1 MHLKKTAT
9 ALGIMSA
16 AVSAGT
22 FMFSNYLFKLGMNRK
37 DDEPVP
43 QTSQLRFAYAYYRY
57 VDWFHAIPKEEWILN
72 ETDSGEKMIASYV
85 PAKKDTKRTIIMAH
99 GVGCN
104 RETMANFIKLYHE
117 LGFNV
122 LAPDDR
128 AHGDSDGKYVSYGW
142 KDRIDYLRWI
152 NLVLDKVGKDAK
164 ILLFGI
170 SMGAG
175 IVTMLS
181 GEKLPK
187 QVKAIVADCGYTNV
201 GDEFNYL
208 LKDMFNLP
216 PYPIEP
222 LVSAINWYK
231 VGYRLHDASCT
242 EALKKNN
249 LPTLFIHGDSDI
261 YVPTYMSYENYAAS
275 NGPKQLW
282 IVPGAGHEESFWV
295 NPVAYRQRIKN
306 FLHTYFD

>member
-72 ETDSGEKMIASYV
+72 ETDSGEKIIASYV
-85 PAKKDTKRTIIMAH
+85 PAEKDTKRTIIMAH

-128 AHGDSDGKYVSYGW
+128 
-142 KDRIDYLRWI
+142 DRKS
-152 NLVLDKVGKDAK
+152 VV
-164 ILLFGI
+164 
-170 SMGAG
+170 
-175 IVTMLS
+175 
-181 GEKLPK
+181 
-187 QVKAIVADCGYTNV
+187 
-201 GDEFNYL
+201 
-208 LKDMFNLP
+208 
-216 PYPIEP
+216 
-222 LVSAINWYK
+222 
-231 VGYRLHDASCT
+231 
-242 EALKKNN
+242 
-249 LPTLFIHGDSDI
+249 
-261 YVPTYMSYENYAAS
+261 
-275 NGPKQLW
+275 
-282 IVPGAGHEESFWV
+282 
-295 NPVAYRQRIKN
+295 
-306 FLHTYFD
+306 